1 MSTQTRSGGGGGG
14 GGRNKSK
21 AKQYENKENLAKD
34 EGGQQQSHPQQQQHS
49 KGGSGGSNSVAE
61 KATNNTSNVGGG
73 GGGVGNDVSSSM
85 TTTGSGSGGKGGDHH
100 HQKHKGS
107 NKAATAAAAAEN
119 TGGSKGG
126 DGGAK
131 DKHQHHHQKDKE
143 TAANSAA
150 SGGAAAGS
158 GSGNAAANSS
168 SEKSAAAVN
177 ANATASATTGTGA
190 GATTHTATIK
200 AKQPTAEQIR
210 IAQITDIKSGMDDPK
225 IQEKIQSL
233 METTQRSEEEVCCA
247 LQECDSDLDRAVI
260 FLLETLPVGAFA
272 TTSKKKK
279 NKSQASAQKDGAD
292 GDEWEVVAGSGPSGG
307 GGSGV
312 QLGGINVDLK
322 EQQRRGGNQRNGQR
336 SGGGGPGGRGGRTGG
351 YRDGGGDRDRNGY
364 DKGGDGGYRGRTGGD
379 GGRMRA
385 GRDGGG
391 PGGRGNYGARGG
403 RGGGPRVGTRGG
415 PGSRDHRGGPRMNSD
430 HQEIDAWD
438 PVSTSAG
445 TNSNANDLKPEESTA
460 FSDTWGDWDNEEYTG
475 SLSDTKVFTPSTQ
488 GSNAG
493 QQQQQPGAGP
503 QQSVLGATTELAA
516 PPGLE
521 QQVLNP
527 PVSQGTGAE
536 QLATG
541 GVQQYSTTVVSSTAT
556 AAVAAGTG
564 LATGST
570 VTVPQYSDLPP
581 PPLVNASSSLSA
593 EQSQY
598 FNTLTSQNS
607 NLQPSYAQ
615 PQPGGGVPTQSLP
628 GQQQPPLTGQ
638 AAVGGQPQQQQPVSN
653 SVQYNAATGAPVS
666 YAESLAG
673 TTANAAT
680 GATQQQTAASTRR
693 QPRARVPP
701 PSKIP
706 STAVEM
712 PDSLNNVG
720 YIDVQ
725 FGALDFGADDSFDVN
740 DKFNT
745 TGGSS
750 GMDQSA
756 GTAPV
761 GGLVGGPQ
769 VVAPQ
774 QPGVLVPPP
783 QASQAVQTPQV
794 PPGVA
799 GSQVA
804 VNQSQ
809 QPQQQQQQLP
819 VVQGVV
825 QQTVGQQQ
833 QVSQTQPPQAQ
844 SSQDEYQTSKV
855 TGPGGV
861 VVVPGAGGVVLQQQQ
876 QQKPTPLS
884 GGPPGGLVA
893 GSQII
898 AGGQQSSSADG
909 LSSSSQ
915 NDTLSNNYSQRG
927 SAGSGGGGP
936 VASMSTAA
944 AALDQLT
951 KSDHYG
957 QSAASSAAAVAA
969 SAGYQNVPYSA
980 GAGVQANKTSYPSSG
995 GPQSYNMSYTS
1006 NQVTNNAYP
1015 ATANNYGS
1023 YGQGNVNAYQ
1033 QPGAGSVVTGNA
1045 VPNNTNSSS
1054 SSNQANPNLPVNS
1067 NSVNSSS
1074 TNSNAT
1080 GGYLSSQYPVS
1091 QTSSAFP
1098 SQQSYQNSSQNVY
1111 GNTGLNSNTG
1121 YSGSTNT
1128 TSGSQYGSNFSSSK
1142 LKDAPVVSTP
1152 FESVTSSSA
1161 VSNSTS
1167 TNNSNNN
1174 NVTSSSSL
1182 PNSSVVSTT
1191 TKSSSSGSGT
1201 GGVAP
1206 NIPMVNPYMHSTFPM
1221 YQQTVYAPE
1230 DLQLM
1235 YSAQRMSH
1243 VPGFYDINY
1252 QQPPTSLGAAGV
1264 REANLGSVTYSAIND
1279 SRFGRNDNNSSP
1291 VSNVPSTLSQQT
1303 GSGGPMLN
1311 LPYAYF
1317 YGGNVMPASGF
1328 QYGAPA
1334 LYPQQMA
1341 TNATTSGAQFQKP
1354 AYNSG
1359 YGSAT
1364 GYDTLG
1370 QTGQDYNKNAYPA
1383 SIVGQQQSKGQT
1395 VANPQSGTSSG
1406 TDMAPSMY
1414 GKNHVA
1420 INKVNQ
1426 YDKQSF
1432 HSGTPPP
1439 YNMAGTQTAGATS
1452 GQPYGQH
1459 LYIPTMPTHHNM
1471 NMHQTMHQDS
1481 NSSGQRP
1488 QNNNQGK
1495 TANKQGY
1502 SPSAYWTGQN

>member
-1 MSTQTRSGGGGGG
+1 MSTQTRSGGGGGGGGG

-34 EGGQQQSHPQQQQHS
+34 EGGQQQQSHSQQQHHS

-73 GGGVGNDVSSSM
+73 AVGNDVSSSL
-85 TTTGSGSGGKGGDHH
+85 TTTGSGSGGGKGGDHH

-107 NKAATAAAAAEN
+107 NKGAATAAEN

-143 TAANSAA
+143 TGASSAA
-150 SGGAAAGS
+150 TAGGSAVAAGS
-158 GSGNAAANSS
+158 GSTAANSS
-168 SEKSAAAVN
+168 SEKSAATVN
-177 ANATASATTGTGA
+177 ANATANATTGTAA
-190 GATTHTATIK
+190 GATTHTAPIK

-292 GDEWEVVAGSGPSGG
+292 GDEWEAAAGSGPISG

-336 SGGGGPGGRGGRTGG
+336 SGGGGQGGRGGRTGGGGGG

-364 DKGGDGGYRGRTGGD
+364 DKGGEGGYRGRTGGD
-379 GGRMRA
+379 GGRMRG
-385 GRDGGG
+385 GRDGG

-430 HQEIDAWD
+430 HQEIDVWD
-438 PVSTSAG
+438 SVSTSAG
-445 TNSNANDLKPEESTA
+445 ANSNANDLKPEESTA

-493 QQQQQPGAGP
+493 QPPQQQQPGVGP
-503 QQSVLGATTELAA
+503 QQSIPGATTELAA

-527 PVSQGTGAE
+527 PVSQGTGPE
-536 QLATG
+536 QLAAG

-556 AAVAAGTG
+556 AAVAAGAG
-564 LATGST
+564 LATGGTAS
-570 VTVPQYSDLPP
+570 VPQYSDLPP

-628 GQQQPPLTGQ
+628 VQQQPSLTGQ
-638 AAVGGQPQQQQPVSN
+638 AVAGGVQPQQQQPVNN

-680 GATQQQTAASTRR
+680 GTSQQQTAASTRR

-712 PDSLNNVG
+712 PDSLNSVG

-745 TGGSS
+745 TGGSG
-750 GMDQSA
+750 GMDQSG

-804 VNQSQ
+804 ANQAQ
-809 QPQQQQQQLP
+809 QPQQQQQIP
-819 VVQGVV
+819 VVPGVV
-825 QQTVGQQQ
+825 QQSVQQSVVQQQ
-833 QVSQTQPPQAQ
+833 QVSQAQPPQAQ
-844 SSQDEYQTSKV
+844 PSQDEYQSSKV

-861 VVVPGAGGVVLQQQQ
+861 VVAGGVVLQQQQ

-898 AGGQQSSSADG
+898 SGGQQSSATDG

-915 NDTLSNNYSQRG
+915 NDALSNNYSQRG
-927 SAGSGGGGP
+927 SSGSSGGGGP

-995 GPQSYNMSYTS
+995 GPQSYNMSYSS

-1015 ATANNYGS
+1015 TTANNYGS

-1045 VPNNTNSSS
+1045 VPNSTNSSS
-1054 SSNQANPNLPVNS
+1054 SSNQANPNLPVNN

-1080 GGYLSSQYPVS
+1080 AGYLSSQYPVS

-1121 YSGSTNT
+1121 
-1128 TSGSQYGSNFSSSK
+1128 
-1142 LKDAPVVSTP
+1142 
-1152 FESVTSSSA
+1152 VTSSSA

-1359 YGSAT
+1359 YGSTT